1 MVINVFLKLCISKCL
16 SLSLSFFEKV
26 FLFSFSNKNNLLND
40 QLRVFLCVYNIH
52 SSILNTKTTTTTGY
66 VAVLTNNKQHM

>member
-1 MVINVFLKLCISKCL
+1 MSKF
-16 SLSLSFFEKV
+16 FFEKV
-26 FLFSFSNKNNLLND
+26 FFLFSFINKNNLLND
-40 QLRVFLCVYNIH
+40 QLRVFFCVYNIH